1 MGFTRCISSFIVLLK
16 ALPLKSLAPL
26 CWAFLYLT
34 LMNILIVRFY
44 QIDTINASAML
55 KSKIKEKYYET
66 SLDTTRSNSNEIW
79 FRSNNV
85 RNEQVISK
93 LYIKGLRSLFCC
105 AKALNRVSLIIWE
118 HPAYHDCPSRRIH
131 DR

>member
-1 MGFTRCISSFIVLLK
+1 
-16 ALPLKSLAPL
+16 
-26 CWAFLYLT
+26 
-34 LMNILIVRFY
+34 
-44 QIDTINASAML
+44 ML
-55 KSKIKEKYYET
+55 KSKIKENYYET

-118 HPAYHDCPSRRIH
+118 HPAYQTAPADAYTTDKLKLCMEKKSWQEPHFRDQSYHKAAFYPTTLPPQLLTQLQLQPQPK
-131 DR
+131 